1 MAVLKKLF
9 AYAGNHKYLTMLS
22 LFLSF
27 ISAILLLMPFV
38 WIWKVVQ
45 VILDVYPNF
54 NLAGDAAQYG
64 WYALIFAAAGIIV
77 YVMSLL
83 CSHLSA
89 FRIASNMRKEAMHH
103 VMKLPMGYLSKEGSG
118 KIRKIIDESAASTE
132 TYLAHQLPDMVQLV
146 TTVVA
151 AVVCLFI
158 FNWKF
163 GVASL
168 IPLALAFLNMS
179 KMMGKDLEVSMK
191 EYMDALEG
199 MSNEAVEYIR
209 GIPVVKTFQQTVF
222 SFERF
227 YKSIK
232 NYEKFALG
240 YTDKMRMPMTGFT
253 TFVNSVFMF
262 LIGSMIILVLNG
274 FSVSSLLPDFLF
286 YVIFTPI
293 LAVATNKIMF
303 ASENSMLAQDALN
316 RIESITKREVVKYPQ
331 TSKQIKNYDIKFNN
345 VSFTY
350 HDTNVEVLH
359 DINLNI
365 KSGTTVAFVG
375 KSGGGKSTLVS
386 LIPRF
391 YDVTKGSIEIGGV
404 DVKDMNEKDLMD
416 KISFVFQDNKLL
428 KKSLYENIKMGF
440 DVDKNDVLDALH
452 KAQCDDIIAKFSTG
466 LDTKIGTEGVY
477 LSGGETQRMT
487 LARAIVKNA
496 PILLLDEATAYAD
509 SDNEYLMQ
517 KAILELSKNKTTIM
531 IAHRLSTIVNV
542 DCIYVVDDGKIIESG
557 THKELIANGGL
568 YAEMWSQ
575 YRQSVDWK
583 VGEFVCY

>member
-54 NLAGDAAQYG
+54 SLASDAAKYG
-64 WYALIFAAAGIIV
+64 WYALIFAAGGILV

-118 KIRKIIDESAASTE
+118 KIRKIIDESSASTE

-168 IPLALAFLNMS
+168 IPLALAFVNMS
-179 KMMGKDLEVSMK
+179 KMMGKDLAISMK

-240 YTDKMRMPMTGFT
+240 YTDKMRIPMTGFT
-253 TFVNSVFMF
+253 TFVNSIFIF

-274 FSVSSLLPDFLF
+274 FNVSNLLPDFMF
-286 YVIFTPI
+286 YAIFTPI

-303 ASENSMLAQDALN
+303 ASENTMLAEDALN
-316 RIESITKREVVKYPQ
+316 RIESITNRETVKYPQ
-331 TSKQIKNYDIKFNN
+331 TSKEIKNYDIKFNN

-350 HDTNVEVLH
+350 PDTDVEVLH
-359 DINLNI
+359 NVNLDI

-404 DVKDMNEKDLMD
+404 DVKNMTEKDLMD

-440 DVDKNDVLDALH
+440 DVDNKDILDALH
-452 KAQCDDIIAKFSTG
+452 KAQCDDIIAKFNTG

-542 DCIYVVDDGKIIESG
+542 DCIYVVDDGKIVESG
-557 THKELIANGGL
+557 THQELIESEGL
-568 YAEMWSQ
+568 YAKMWSE
-575 YRQSVDWK
+575 YRQSIDWK

>member
-9 AYAGNHKYLTMLS
+9 AYADNHKYLTMLS

-38 WIWKVVQ
+38 CIWKVIQ
-45 VILDVYPNF
+45 VILDVYPNYSM
-54 NLAGDAAQYG
+54 AGSAIKYG
-64 WYALIFAAAGIIV
+64 WYALIFAVAGILV

-146 TTVVA
+146 TTAVA

-168 IPLALAFLNMS
+168 IPLGLALSNMF
-179 KMMGKDLEVSMK
+179 KMVGKDLNDSMK
-191 EYMDALEG
+191 EYMDSLEG

-240 YTDKMRMPMTGFT
+240 YTDKMRMPMTGFIA
-253 TFVNSVFMF
+253 FVNSIFIF

-274 FSVSSLLPDFLF
+274 FNVSSLLPDFLF

-293 LAVATNKIMF
+293 LAVVTNKIMF
-303 ASENSMLAQDALN
+303 ASENTMLAQDALN
-316 RIESITKREVVKYPQ
+316 RIESITKREAVKYPQ

-350 HDTNVEVLH
+350 PDTDVEVLH

-440 DVDKNDVLDALH
+440 DVDKKDVLDALH
-452 KAQCDDIIAKFSTG
+452 KAQCDDIIAKFNTG

-542 DCIYVVDDGKIIESG
+542 DCIYVVDDGKIVESG

-583 VGEFVCY
+583 VGEFVCC

>member
-54 NLAGDAAQYG
+54 SLASDAAKYG
-64 WYALIFAAAGIIV
+64 WYALIFAAGGILV

-118 KIRKIIDESAASTE
+118 KIRKIIDESSASTE

-168 IPLALAFLNMS
+168 IPLALAFVNMS
-179 KMMGKDLEVSMK
+179 KMMGKDLAISMK

-240 YTDKMRMPMTGFT
+240 YTDKMRIPMTGFT
-253 TFVNSVFMF
+253 TFVNSIFIF

-274 FSVSSLLPDFLF
+274 FNVSNLLPDFMF
-286 YVIFTPI
+286 YAIFTPI

-303 ASENSMLAQDALN
+303 ASENTMLAEDALN
-316 RIESITKREVVKYPQ
+316 RIESITNRETVKYPQ
-331 TSKQIKNYDIKFNN
+331 TSKEIKNYDIKFNN

-350 HDTNVEVLH
+350 PDTDVEVLRNV
-359 DINLNI
+359 NLDI

-440 DVDKNDVLDALH
+440 DVEKKDVLDALH
-452 KAQCDDIIAKFSTG
+452 KAQCDDIIAKFNTG

-542 DCIYVVDDGKIIESG
+542 DCIYVVDDGKIVESG
-557 THKELIANGGL
+557 THQELIESEGL
-568 YAEMWSQ
+568 YAKMWSE
-575 YRQSVDWK
+575 YRQSIDWK

>member
-54 NLAGDAAQYG
+54 SLASDAAKYG
-64 WYALIFAAAGIIV
+64 WYALIFAAGGILV

-118 KIRKIIDESAASTE
+118 KIRKIIDESSASTE

-168 IPLALAFLNMS
+168 IPLALAFVNMS
-179 KMMGKDLEVSMK
+179 KMMGKDLAISMK

-240 YTDKMRMPMTGFT
+240 YTDKMRIPMTGFT
-253 TFVNSVFMF
+253 TFVNSIFIF

-274 FSVSSLLPDFLF
+274 FNVSNLLPDFMF
-286 YVIFTPI
+286 YAIFTPI

-303 ASENSMLAQDALN
+303 ASENTMLAEDALN
-316 RIESITKREVVKYPQ
+316 RIESITNRETVKYPQ
-331 TSKQIKNYDIKFNN
+331 ISKEIKNYDIKFNN

-350 HDTNVEVLH
+350 PDTDVEVLH
-359 DINLNI
+359 NVNLDI

-404 DVKDMNEKDLMD
+404 DVKNMTEKDLMD

-428 KKSLYENIKMGF
+428 KKSLYENIRMGF
-440 DVDKNDVLDALH
+440 DVDKKDVLDALH
-452 KAQCDDIIAKFSTG
+452 KAQCDDIIAKFNTG

-542 DCIYVVDDGKIIESG
+542 DCIYVVDDGKIVESG
-557 THKELIANGGL
+557 THQELIESEGL
-568 YAEMWSQ
+568 YAKMWSE
-575 YRQSVDWK
+575 YRQSIDWK

>member
-54 NLAGDAAQYG
+54 SLASDAAKYG
-64 WYALIFAAAGIIV
+64 WYALIFAAGGILV

-118 KIRKIIDESAASTE
+118 KIRKIDESSASTE

-168 IPLALAFLNMS
+168 IPLALAFVNMS
-179 KMMGKDLEVSMK
+179 KMMGKDLAISMK

-240 YTDKMRMPMTGFT
+240 YTDKMHIPMTGFT
-253 TFVNSVFMF
+253 TFVNSIFIF

-274 FSVSSLLPDFLF
+274 FNVSNLLPDFMF
-286 YVIFTPI
+286 YAIFTPI

-303 ASENSMLAQDALN
+303 ASENTMLAEDALN
-316 RIESITKREVVKYPQ
+316 RIESITNRETVKYPQ
-331 TSKQIKNYDIKFNN
+331 TSKEIKNYDIKFNN

-350 HDTNVEVLH
+350 PDTDVEVLH
-359 DINLNI
+359 NVNLDI

-404 DVKDMNEKDLMD
+404 DVKNMTEKDLMD

-440 DVDKNDVLDALH
+440 DVDKKDVLDALH
-452 KAQCDDIIAKFSTG
+452 KAQCDDIIAKFNTG

-542 DCIYVVDDGKIIESG
+542 DCIYVVDDGKIVESG
-557 THKELIANGGL
+557 THKELIANDGL

-583 VGEFVCY
+583 VGEFVCC

>member
-1 MAVLKKLF
+1 
-9 AYAGNHKYLTMLS
+9 
-22 LFLSF
+22 
-27 ISAILLLMPFV
+27 
-38 WIWKVVQ
+38 
-45 VILDVYPNF
+45 
-54 NLAGDAAQYG
+54 
-64 WYALIFAAAGIIV
+64 
-77 YVMSLL
+77 MSLL

-118 KIRKIIDESAASTE
+118 KIRKIIDESSASTE

-168 IPLALAFLNMS
+168 IPLALAFVNMS
-179 KMMGKDLEVSMK
+179 KMMGKDLAISMK

-240 YTDKMRMPMTGFT
+240 YTDKMRIPMTGFT
-253 TFVNSVFMF
+253 TFVNSIFIF

-274 FSVSSLLPDFLF
+274 FNVSNLLPDFMF
-286 YVIFTPI
+286 YAIFTPI

-303 ASENSMLAQDALN
+303 ASENTMLAEDALN
-316 RIESITKREVVKYPQ
+316 RIESITNRETVKYPQ
-331 TSKQIKNYDIKFNN
+331 TSKEIKNYDIKFNN

-350 HDTNVEVLH
+350 PDTDVEVLRNV
-359 DINLNI
+359 NLDI

-440 DVDKNDVLDALH
+440 DVEKKDVLDALH
-452 KAQCDDIIAKFSTG
+452 KAQCDDIIAKFNTG

-531 IAHRLSTIVNV
+531 IAHRLSTIVNG
-542 DCIYVVDDGKIIESG
+542 DCFE
-557 THKELIANGGL
+557 AN
-568 YAEMWSQ
+568 YP
-575 YRQSVDWK
+575 
-583 VGEFVCY
+583 

>member
-168 IPLALAFLNMS
+168 IPLVLAFLNMS

-209 GIPVVKTFQQTVF
+209 GITVVKTFQQTVF

-253 TFVNSVFMF
+253 AFVNSIFMF

-350 HDTNVEVLH
+350 PDTNVEVLH

>member
-253 TFVNSVFMF
+253 AFVNSIFMF

-350 HDTNVEVLH
+350 PDTNVEVLH

-575 YRQSVDWK
+575 YRQSIDWK
-583 VGEFVCY
+583 VGEFVCC

>member
-54 NLAGDAAQYG
+54 SLASDAAKYG
-64 WYALIFAAAGIIV
+64 WYALIFAAGGILV

-118 KIRKIIDESAASTE
+118 KIRKIIDESSASTE

-168 IPLALAFLNMS
+168 IPLALAFVNMS
-179 KMMGKDLEVSMK
+179 KMMGKDLAISMK

-240 YTDKMRMPMTGFT
+240 YTDKMRIPMTGFT
-253 TFVNSVFMF
+253 TFVNSIFIF

-274 FSVSSLLPDFLF
+274 FNVSNLLPDFMF
-286 YVIFTPI
+286 YAIFTPI

-303 ASENSMLAQDALN
+303 ASENTMLAEDALN
-316 RIESITKREVVKYPQ
+316 RIESITNRETVKYPQ
-331 TSKQIKNYDIKFNN
+331 TSKEIKNYDIKFNN

-350 HDTNVEVLH
+350 PDTDVEVLH
-359 DINLNI
+359 NVNLDI

-404 DVKDMNEKDLMD
+404 DVKNMTEKDLMD

-440 DVDKNDVLDALH
+440 DVDKKDILDALH
-452 KAQCDDIIAKFSTG
+452 KAQCDDIIAKFNTG

-542 DCIYVVDDGKIIESG
+542 DCIYVVDDGKIVESG
-557 THKELIANGGL
+557 THQELIESEGL
-568 YAEMWSQ
+568 YAKMWSE
-575 YRQSVDWK
+575 YRQSIDWK